1 MNRQQNRI
9 SLVLS
14 ALLQGAK
21 RKSALLLAGTA
32 IVLTATFLHAASD
45 RDQSEH
51 QNLAGTWIAPA
62 TPGFAPTL
70 ASFMSEGRVI
80 FSRPVTVGSGPG
92 TFANV
97 STGHGEWT
105 RTGRNEFV
113 FTMFLLSGTADVEF
127 SVLVKEIATLKLN
140 PHSDELTL
148 NGTVSGTDSAGNP
161 VFSFPVGGVYTR
173 VVAGH

>member
-1 MNRQQNRI
+1 MNTQQNRI

-32 IVLTATFLHAASD
+32 IVLTATFLQASSD
-45 RDQSEH
+45 SGQSEH
-51 QNLAGTWIAPA
+51 LAGTWIAPP

-80 FSRPVTVGSGPG
+80 FSRPVTVASGPG

-105 RTGRNEFV
+105 RTGHNEFV

-148 NGTVSGTDSAGNP
+148 NGTVSGTDTAGNP
-161 VFSFPVGGVYTR
+161 VFSFPVSGVYTR